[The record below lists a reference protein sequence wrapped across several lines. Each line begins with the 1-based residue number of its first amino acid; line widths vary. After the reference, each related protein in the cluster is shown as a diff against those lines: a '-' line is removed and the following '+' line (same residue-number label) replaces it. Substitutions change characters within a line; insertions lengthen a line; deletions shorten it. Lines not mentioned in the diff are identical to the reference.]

1 MRQQRFS
8 RLPFSYVLASLLL
21 LALMLWLALGD
32 FNAFQDEAPA
42 DTTTPPAPTR
52 VETQRLDN
60 VAYTPTQV
68 VQGALEANR
77 DVALRAN
84 VEGFVKDKPIAQ
96 GERVSAGETLLVLD
110 NDALPERLAE
120 ARDNVEL
127 ARAELAGAEKLRRRE
142 LISKPELLRLRAALS
157 QRVAEAARLE
167 KQQADT
173 RPQAPFDGTLDRV
186 SVELGELLQPGEE
199 WGRLIDDGTLKGIG
213 WVSQQDIAPLE
224 TGQPVT
230 ARLLSGETLT
240 GTLTHVA
247 SRAAE
252 DTRSFYIEV
261 TLENP
266 EHRRLAGGSAELTI
280 ALPKRRVH
288 TLSPALLQLDT
299 HGELSVKHVDDD
311 GRVQQTAV
319 ELISADT
326 RQAYVAGLPDAV
338 RLITLGAGLV
348 EPGERVETVPAD
360 ATHDF
365 AATHTAADD
374 TANAE
379 DAAHAPAD

>member
-1 MRQQRFS
+1 MRPKRFS

-21 LALMLWLALGD
+21 LALVLWLALGD
-32 FNAFQDEAPA
+32 FNAFKDEAPEDA
-42 DTTTPPAPTR
+42 TTASAPTR
-52 VETQRLDN
+52 VETRRLES
-60 VAYTPTQV
+60 VKYTPTRM
-68 VQGALEANR
+68 VQGALEAHR

-84 VEGFVKDKPIAQ
+84 VEGFVEDKPVAQ

-110 NDALPERLAE
+110 NDALPERLRE

-127 ARAELAGAEKLRRRE
+127 ARAELAGAKKLRQRE

-157 QRVAEAARLE
+157 QSVAAAARLA

-173 RPQAPFDGTLDRV
+173 RPQAPFAGTLDRV
-186 SVELGELLQPGEE
+186 SVDLGELLQPGEE
-199 WGRLIDDGTLKGIG
+199 WGRMIDDGTLTGIG
-213 WVSQQDIAPLE
+213 WVSQQDVAPLA

-230 ARLLSGETLT
+230 ARLLSGDTLQ

-261 TLENP
+261 TLDNP
-266 EHRRLAGGSAELTI
+266 AHRRLAGGSAELTI
-280 ALPKRRVH
+280 ALPERRVH
-288 TLSPALLQLDT
+288 TLSPALLQLNEN
-299 HGELSVKHVDDD
+299 GELAVKHVDDD

-319 ELISADT
+319 DLISADT
-326 RQAYVAGLPDAV
+326 RQAHVAGLPDSV

-348 EPGERVETVPAD
+348 EAGEQVEAVPAD
-360 ATHDF
+360 SV
-365 AATHTAADD
+365 DD
-374 TANAE
+374 TANTG
-379 DAAHAPAD
+379 DAAHAPTD

>member
-21 LALMLWLALGD
+21 LALVLWLALGD
-32 FNAFQDEAPA
+32 FNAFKDEAPE

-52 VETQRLDN
+52 VETRRLESVD
-60 VAYTPTQV
+60 YTPTRV

-77 DVALRAN
+77 DVALRAS
-84 VEGFVKDKPIAQ
+84 VEGLVKDKPVKQ
-96 GERVSAGETLLVLD
+96 GASVSAGETLLVLD

-127 ARAELAGAEKLRRRE
+127 ARAELAGAQQLRQRE

-157 QRVAEAARLE
+157 QRVAETARLK

-186 SVELGELLQPGEE
+186 SVTLGELLQPGEE
-199 WGRLIDDGTLKGIG
+199 WGRLIDDATLKGIG
-213 WVSQQDIAPLE
+213 WVSQQDVAPLAA
-224 TGQPVT
+224 GQPVT
-230 ARLLSGETLT
+230 ARLLSGGTLT

-252 DTRSFYIEV
+252 DTRSFY
-261 TLENP
+261 LEAMLNNP

-280 ALPKRRVH
+280 ALPSRQVH
-288 TLSPALLQLDT
+288 TLSPALLQLT
-299 HGELSVKHVDDD
+299 TNGELAVKHVDDD
-311 GRVQQTAV
+311 GLVEQTAV

-326 RQAYVAGLPDAV
+326 RQAYVAGLPDSV

-348 EPGERVETVPAD
+348 EPGERVESVPED
-360 ATHDF
+360 ASK
-365 AATHTAADD
+365 D
-374 TANAE
+374 TSQARQG
-379 DAAHAPAD
+379 AAHASAD

>member
-21 LALMLWLALGD
+21 LALVLWLALGD
-32 FNAFQDEAPA
+32 FNAFKDEAPE

-52 VETQRLDN
+52 VEIRRLESVDY
-60 VAYTPTQV
+60 APTRV
-68 VQGALEANR
+68 VQGALEADR
-77 DVALRAN
+77 DVVLRAS
-84 VEGFVKDKPIAQ
+84 VEGLVKDKPIAQ
-96 GERVSAGETLLVLD
+96 GTTVSAGETLLVLD

-127 ARAELAGAEKLRRRE
+127 ARAELAGAQKLRQRE

-157 QRVAEAARLE
+157 QRVAEAARLN

-173 RPQAPFDGTLDRV
+173 RPKAPFDGTLDRV

-199 WGRLIDDGTLKGIG
+199 WGRLINDGTLKGIG
-213 WVSQQDIAPLE
+213 WVSQQNVALLE
-224 TGQPVT
+224 QGQTVT
-230 ARLLSGETLT
+230 ARLLSGDTLT

-261 TLENP
+261 TLQNP
-266 EHRRLAGGSAELTI
+266 AHRRLAGGSAELTI
-280 ALPKRRVH
+280 ALPSRRVH

-299 HGELSVKHVDDD
+299 NGELSVKHVGDDD
-311 GRVQQTAV
+311 KVQQTAV

-326 RQAYVAGLPDAV
+326 QQAYVAGLPDSV

-348 EPGERVETVPAD
+348 EPGERVEAVPAD
-360 ATHDF
+360 TADDSPVTG
-365 AATHTAADD
+365 AATT
-374 TANAE
+374 E